1 VTLKTHAERVDHLLL
16 FSIRRPFWALGIA
29 VALTAFFGAQLPDLK
44 KDVRIEKVFPEDSPS
59 RTDYE
64 EFKRLFGR
72 DDETALCLLELQTS
86 VLEVHSLERIHA
98 LTEGLR
104 GLPLVDQNR
113 VVSLTSAPLVRTESG
128 DVLDVG
134 PFFEPARAKD
144 WDANAYDLLLRD
156 HPAFADRLLSDD
168 RRLAAFLVPLVHLDE
183 GARTEKIRRQFAR
196 DVRAFFAKQ
205 LQPDERVHLDGFAIT
220 YDTVLGLL
228 VKDVLAFYP
237 LALVLLL
244 VSLGVV
250 FRRALPT
257 VLAVCTVIASV
268 VWTLGSMAVLG
279 IPMNFISTCIPVM
292 ILVVCVGDAVHLIA
306 HYHQHLATSDKT
318 GALEIAVKTVGR
330 ACFFTSV
337 TTSAGFLSLLT
348 SQVELVRELG
358 APVALGVVYAFV
370 ITFLLIP
377 PVLAW
382 AKRPTGIDG
391 VTVFAGPLA
400 GLARFVQ
407 RRPGAVI
414 AGTLALAVVALFTA
428 PNVDRENRLLN
439 DFDADHPIM
448 KTRIL
453 FEERMGGV
461 APLEILIDTREPG
474 RGMAPDVQQGLL
486 DLSRSLRSDAF
497 KKQGVLFALSVSD
510 FLSDANY
517 TWHHRSGATK
527 DTLPKD
533 GDKLHQLRYL
543 YELFSASDPTLDFL
557 DDSDA
562 PQVLRV
568 QLRIQNLYTT
578 PFYAL
583 AAAIE
588 AEAKRLLPPD
598 VDVKVTGNTIMSQA
612 INRSLVEDML
622 KSFGLAFVL
631 VGGLML
637 FFFRSP
643 RLALLAVVPNLL
655 PLLFV
660 ISFMS
665 LTGITLSLTTSI
677 VFTIVFGISVDDT
690 IHFVSSLA
698 HNESSGESDPIGAT
712 IRHTGLSLVLS
723 SVVLVLGF
731 SVLFLSQFKPNR
743 YFGLLVSLT
752 VVFALV
758 GDLLLLPALL
768 WLAKRR
774 RRPAEPAA
782 DLG

>member
-1 VTLKTHAERVDHLLL
+1 MTSKPHTARVDRLLL
-16 FSIRRPFWALGIA
+16 FSIRRPLWALGIA
-29 VALTAFFGAQLPDLK
+29 VALTAFFAAQLPDLK
-44 KDVRIEKVFPEDSPS
+44 KDVRIEKVFPENSPS

-64 EFKRLFGR
+64 EFKELFGR
-72 DDETALCLLELQTS
+72 DDETALCLLELEAS
-86 VLEVHSLERIHA
+86 VLEVQSLERIHL

-104 GLPLVDQNR
+104 NLPLVDQNR
-113 VVSLTSAPLVRTESG
+113 VISLTSAPLVRTEDG

-134 PFFEPARAKD
+134 PFYEPHRAAG
-144 WDANAYDLLLRD
+144 WDADSYDRLLAD
-156 HPAFADRLLSDD
+156 HPAFADRLLSAD
-168 RRLAAFLVPLVHLDE
+168 RRMAAFLVPLVHLE
-183 GARTEKIRRQFAR
+183 KGARTEKIRRQFAR
-196 DVRAFFAKQ
+196 DVRAFFAKE
-205 LQPDERVHLDGFAIT
+205 LESNERVHLDGFAIT

-228 VKDVLAFYP
+228 VKDVSVFYP

-244 VSLGVV
+244 ASLGVV
-250 FRRALPT
+250 FRRVLPT

-306 HYHQHLATSDKT
+306 HYHQRLAALDDKPE
-318 GALEIAVKTVGR
+318 ALAVAVKTVGR

-358 APVALGVVYAFV
+358 APVALGVLYAYL

-382 AKRPTGIDG
+382 AKRPTGTDG
-391 VTVFAGPLA
+391 VTLFAKPLDA
-400 GLARFVQ
+400 LARFVE

-414 AGTLALAVVALFTA
+414 LGTLSLVVFAAFTA
-428 PNVDRENRLLN
+428 PNVNRENRLLN

-448 KTRIL
+448 KTRVL

-486 DLSRSLRSDAF
+486 NLSRSLRSEAF
-497 KKQGVLFALSVSD
+497 KKKGVLFALSLSD

-527 DTLPKD
+527 DTLPQSAAQ
-533 GDKLHQLRYL
+533 LHQLRYL
-543 YELFSASDPTLDFL
+543 YELFSATDPTLDFL
-557 DDSDA
+557 DDSDT

-568 QLRIQNLYTT
+568 QLRIKNLYTT

-583 AAAIE
+583 ADAIE

-637 FFFRSP
+637 IFFRSP
-643 RLALLAVVPNLL
+643 RLALLAVLPNLL
-655 PLLFV
+655 PLLLV

-698 HNESSGESDPIGAT
+698 HNEASGESDPIGAT

-731 SVLFLSQFKPNR
+731 SVLFLSEFKPNR

-752 VVFALV
+752 VVFALL

-774 RRPAEPAA
+774 RGLAP
-782 DLG
+782 